1 MTINYKTEE
10 ERKAHFSAIQA
21 LASQYNYDESTIR
34 EIYERKL
41 EILMA
46 SARVETYLSV
56 LVVRQVKDVLLN
68 HH

>member
-10 ERKAHFSAIQA
+10 ERKAHFSAIHA

-41 EILMA
+41 EKLMA
-46 SARVETYLSV
+46 GARVKTYLSV
-56 LVVRQVKDVLLN
+56 LVVRQVKDILLRE
-68 HH
+68 H